1 MIKGLYFKLNV
12 GNPRD
17 KFIYNFFK
25 MQSETE
31 NIDKIALL
39 DKMITTYINVEYQ
52 KYNMEDDEQ

>member
-25 MQSETE
+25 MQSEAE
-31 NIDKIALL
+31 KIDKIALL
-39 DKMITTYINVEYQ
+39 DKMITLYINAE
-52 KYNMEDDEQ
+52 NRLEDEQ

>member
-31 NIDKIALL
+31 KIDKITLLEKMIHLYVKTKL
-39 DKMITTYINVEYQ
+39 DKF
-52 KYNMEDDEQ
+52 

>member
-31 NIDKIALL
+31 KIDKIALL
-39 DKMITTYINVEYQ
+39 DRMITNYINTTAQ
-52 KYNMEDDEQ
+52 KYIMEDNKQ